1 MGKYR
6 KGIGITLLILGIAPV
21 ILLSIPS
28 TGSYYEFV
36 PSTTMPGVTDIVTV
50 EYTYIPLWGV
60 ITHPTFTFSDG
71 LFLAAYIGTIILA
84 IWLIWG
90 RKKVSRGKG

>member
-6 KGIGITLLILGIAPV
+6 KGIGITLLILGIIPI
-21 ILLSIPS
+21 ILLLIPT

-36 PSTTMPGVTDIVTV
+36 PSTTILGVTDIVTV
-50 EYTYIPLWGV
+50 EYTYIPLWNI
-60 ITHPTFTFSDG
+60 ITHSTFTFSDG
-71 LFLAAYIGTIILA
+71 LFLVAYIGTIVLA

-90 RKKVSRGKG
+90 KKKVLGGKG